1 MKKKQEEAIEDF
13 KREFEQCSY
22 TKSDL
27 IIELDCAKEIL
38 NMLKEKDAKIEHL
51 EEKRNNQK
59 QELAILNEKQKEM
72 NKLINTVSSYKG
84 MFKQQQKEMKKKD
97 KQIDLMAEFISNQDI
112 DEDIC
117 KEQVPLGCDDINREV
132 ECKDCIKQY
141 FENKAKE

>member
-1 MKKKQEEAIEDF
+1 MTKEEEAIEDF

-27 IIELDCAKEIL
+27 IIGLDCAKEIL
-38 NMLKEKDAKIEHL
+38 NMLKEKDAKIKHL

-84 MFKQQQKEMKKKD
+84 MFKRQQKHQEKKD
-97 KQIDLMAEFISNQDI
+97 KIIDLMAERIEWLCKSNGILLDREHNENFTQ
-112 DEDIC
+112 ED
-117 KEQVPLGCDDINREV
+117 
-132 ECKDCIKQY
+132 IKQY
-141 FENKAKE
+141 FERKSKE